1 MERCISF
8 FLLLTMFL
16 LPLASCGG
24 GETAEMAATAA
35 VPIQE
40 TEPPETE
47 DRSYKDDL
55 PDDLDFKGAKIG
67 VVSSINTFF
76 NGEMIVASLD
86 DVQTILDQ
94 ARYDRKAFVEDRLN
108 ISLSEF
114 ADKSDNCQKLIGQC
128 VQAGDDLY
136 DISHMADRVIFQM
149 GLDGNLTEL
158 NTLPNID
165 LTKSYWDQEGNKV
178 FNFFDKQYVA
188 FGELSFGTYDYC
200 HALAFNQDL
209 LNDYKMTSPYD
220 YVAEDKWTFDKFSE
234 MIAAA
239 VKDLDGNGT
248 MDDKDQYGF
257 HTRNAFMYPLMY
269 TAAGFKTVKIDDK
282 GEPKFDMKGNQNFED
297 MYAWCTKAFLDSKA
311 WYVHS
316 AGNDFLV
323 KQPLFQNGQVLFS
336 DMTFFTIG
344 QVREMESDFGIVPY
358 PKYTEDQDRYYGWVE
373 GGAKGIGAIMTTASK
388 NPEATGAALE
398 ALCCY
403 SYDGVIPVYYEINLK
418 MKYSRDE
425 IATQMFDLIRDSRTY
440 DLGDTIWCSIIRDV
454 FNQTFYNQ
462 RPLASEIASRE
473 EAINQKIADAVAKL
487 KNG

>member
-1 MERCISF
+1 MKRCISF

-24 GETAEMAATAA
+24 GETAETAATAA
-35 VPIQE
+35 VPVQE

-165 LTKSYWDQEGNKV
+165 LTK
-178 FNFFDKQYVA
+178 
-188 FGELSFGTYDYC
+188 
-200 HALAFNQDL
+200 
-209 LNDYKMTSPYD
+209 
-220 YVAEDKWTFDKFSE
+220 
-234 MIAAA
+234 
-239 VKDLDGNGT
+239 
-248 MDDKDQYGF
+248 
-257 HTRNAFMYPLMY
+257 
-269 TAAGFKTVKIDDK
+269 
-282 GEPKFDMKGNQNFED
+282 
-297 MYAWCTKAFLDSKA
+297 
-311 WYVHS
+311 
-316 AGNDFLV
+316 
-323 KQPLFQNGQVLFS
+323 
-336 DMTFFTIG
+336 
-344 QVREMESDFGIVPY
+344 
-358 PKYTEDQDRYYGWVE
+358 
-373 GGAKGIGAIMTTASK
+373 
-388 NPEATGAALE
+388 
-398 ALCCY
+398 
-403 SYDGVIPVYYEINLK
+403 
-418 MKYSRDE
+418 
-425 IATQMFDLIRDSRTY
+425 
-440 DLGDTIWCSIIRDV
+440 RDV
-454 FNQTFYNQ
+454 QELGYITF
-462 RPLASEIASRE
+462 RPHRFSPLEGLELMERSKVGIARR
-473 EAINQKIADAVAKL
+473 IN
-487 KNG
+487 